1 MKLPSMR
8 YAGSQGRSYQVR
20 FGGYNHTLAAGEGEL
35 WDMGNLTGD
44 FAPLLAS
51 RPRRR
56 KVRTLESPGGI
67 GSLNGLFWVDGTGF
81 YYEGAKKGDVTAGR
95 KIFAG
100 MGSRIIIFPDKALY
114 NTATDSF
121 EPLEASCTAA
131 AGTAK
136 FDNGTLFEEEAEC
149 NTLTC
154 AGIDFNDYFS
164 AGDAVEISG
173 CTKHTENN
181 KTPVIREISED
192 GHSLRFYEYVFVLD
206 GTDEAPEGYTEPEA
220 VTIARKVPDMDYI
233 CVNEN
238 RLWGC
243 KGDTIYSSKLGDPKN
258 FNVFDGVGTDSW
270 SVDSG
275 SAGEFTGCCAYLG
288 YPCFFKEDKIFK
300 VYGSLPTNFELM
312 GSATMGVAAG
322 CGGSLAVAG
331 EVLFYIARSG
341 PTAYSGGIPSSIAAP
356 FGGEKF
362 SGAVAGSDGLKY
374 YVSMEDQAGQRH
386 LFVYDTRQGMW
397 HREDGSNAMGFAF
410 EGGLHMLLTNGEVWR
425 LDGQGEGTEEGPVSW
440 YAEFGDFTEGS
451 PNAKGYGKLQIRLE
465 VEEGASAKAE
475 VRYDSRG
482 DWETAGEIGPGAK
495 RTCLLPVVPRRAD
508 HYRVRLSGTGGCV
521 VYGMAR
527 SYYSG
532 SEHRTF

>member
-1 MKLPSMR
+1 MKLPTMR
-8 YAGSQGRSYQVR
+8 YAGSKGGSYQVR
-20 FGGYNHTLAAGEGEL
+20 FGGYNHTPGAGEGEL

-44 FAPLLAS
+44 LSPLLAS

-56 KVRTLESPGGI
+56 KVGALASPGGI
-67 GSLNGLFWVDGTGF
+67 GSLNGLYWVDGTGF
-81 YYEGAKKGDVTAGR
+81 YYKGVQKGTVTAGR

-100 MGSRIIIFPDKALY
+100 MGSRIVIFPDKALY

-121 EPLEASCTAA
+121 ESLEASCTAS

-136 FDNGTLFEEEAEC
+136 FENGTLFEEEAEC

-154 AGIDFNDYFS
+154 PGIDFNACFS

-173 CTKHTENN
+173 CTKHPENN
-181 KTPVIREISED
+181 KTPIIREISGD

-206 GTDEAPEGYTEPEA
+206 GTDEAPVGYVEPGA

-258 FNVFDGVGTDSW
+258 FFVFDGVGTDSW

-275 SAGEFTGCCAYLG
+275 SAGDFTGCVSYLG
-288 YPCFFKEDKIFK
+288 YPCFFKADKIYK

-322 CGGSLAVAG
+322 SGGSLAVAG
-331 EVLFYIARSG
+331 EVLFYLSPSG
-341 PTAYSGGIPSSIAAP
+341 PVAYSGGIPASVAAP

-362 SGAVAGSDGLKY
+362 SDAAAGSDGLKY
-374 YVSMEDQAGQRH
+374 YLSMEDPAGDRH
-386 LFVYDTRQGMW
+386 LFVYDSRQGSW
-397 HREDGSNAMGFAF
+397 HREDGSDAVGFAF
-410 EGGLHMLLTNGEVWR
+410 EEGLHMLLTNGEIWR
-425 LDGQGEGTEEGPVSW
+425 LDGGGEGELEGPVSW
-440 YAEFGDFTEGS
+440 YAEFGDFTDGS
-451 PNAKGYGKLQIRLE
+451 QDAKGYGKLQIRLE
-465 VEEGASAKAE
+465 LEEGATAKAE
-475 VRYDSRG
+475 IRYDSRG
-482 DWETAGEIGPGAK
+482 DWETVGTLAAGAK

-508 HYRVRLSGTGGCV
+508 HCRLRLSGQGGCV
-521 VYGMAR
+521 VYSVAR
-527 SYYSG
+527 SWYKG